1 MKINK
6 LVFFIV
12 NTIFNVKDKGNKMQV
27 SVESTQGLER
37 VLTITVAAET
47 FDKEFDGRIRQLS
60 KTQRVD
66 GFRPGKVPTSVIA
79 KRFGAAIEQ
88 EVGGEIMQRNFY
100 EAIIAEKL
108 NPAGAPAVAPLAR
121 KKGEDF
127 VFTATFE
134 VYPEVKLNGLDTL
147 KIETITAEI
156 EDKDLDNMLVTLQ
169 KQHAEWKEVKRKSKK
184 DDQVTVDFEG
194 SIDGKVFEGGKAE
207 GFQIVLGSD
216 RMIPGFE
223 KGIIGHKTGEE
234 FDIEVTFPEDYH
246 AEQLKG
252 KTATFAINLTKVEN
266 QILPE
271 MTEEFVKK
279 FGVETGDL
287 ETLKADV
294 KKNMQRE
301 LTQVLKNAAKDN
313 VLTAL
318 VESNEVDVPK
328 ALVDGEV
335 NVLRKQAMERYG
347 QQMDPKNLPE
357 LPAELFTEQAQ
368 KRVKVGLLLG
378 EVIKVNDIKV
388 DPAKVTE
395 LIETAASSYENPAE
409 VVEYYKNNKELMQNM
424 ENVALEEQAVD
435 FVIGKAKV
443 KKVKKSFDEVMNKPA
458 A

>member
-1 MKINK
+1 
-6 LVFFIV
+6 
-12 NTIFNVKDKGNKMQV
+12 MQV
-27 SVESTQGLER
+27 SVESTKGLER
-37 VLTITVAAET
+37 VLTITVAAEA
-47 FDKEFDGRIRQLS
+47 FDKVFDDRIRHLS

-66 GFRPGKVPTSVIA
+66 GFRPGKVPASVIA

-100 EAIIAEKL
+100 DAVVAEKL

-134 VYPEVKLNGLDTL
+134 IYPEVELKGLDKL
-147 KIETITAEI
+147 SVETVTAEI

-194 SIDGKVFEGGKAE
+194 SIDGEVFEGGKAE
-207 GFQIVLGSD
+207 GFQIVLGSE

-301 LTQVLKNAAKDN
+301 LDQVLKNTAKDN

-318 VESNEVDVPK
+318 VETNEVEVPK

-357 LPAELFTEQAQ
+357 LPAELFTEQAE

-378 EVIKVNDIKV
+378 EVIKTNEIKV

-435 FVIGKAKV
+435 FVIAQAKV
-443 KKVKKSFDEVMNKPA
+443 KAVKKSFDDVMNKPA

>member
-1 MKINK
+1 MLLSVKTN
-6 LVFFIV
+6 
-12 NTIFNVKDKGNKMQV
+12 FNVKDKGNNMQV

-37 VLTITVAAET
+37 VLTITVDAAA
-47 FDKEFDGRIRQLS
+47 FDKEYDGRIRHLS

-66 GFRPGKVPTSVIA
+66 GFRPGKVPASVIA
-79 KRFGAAIEQ
+79 KRFGAAVEQ
-88 EVGGEIMQRNFY
+88 EVGGELMQRNFY
-100 EAIIAEKL
+100 DAIVAEKL
-108 NPAGAPAVAPLAR
+108 NPAGSPAVAPKER

-134 VYPEVKLNGLDTL
+134 VYPEVTLNELDAL
-147 KIETITAEI
+147 EVETVATEV
-156 EDKDLDNMLVTLQ
+156 EDADLDKMLVTLQ
-169 KQHAEWKEVKRKSKK
+169 KQHAEWNAVERESQN

-194 SIDGKVFEGGKAE
+194 SIDGELFEGGKAE
-207 GFQIVLGSD
+207 GFQIVLGSN

-223 KGIIGHKTGEE
+223 SGIVGQKAGSE
-234 FDIEVTFPEDYH
+234 FTIDVTFPEEYH

-252 KTATFAINLTKVEN
+252 KVAQFKINLTKVEE

-271 MTEEFVKK
+271 LTEEFVKK
-279 FGVETGDL
+279 FGVESGDL
-287 ETLKADV
+287 ELLKADV

-301 LTQVLKNAAKDN
+301 LEQVLKNTAKDN

-318 VESNEVDVPK
+318 VEGNEVEVPK
-328 ALVDGEV
+328 ALVDSEV

-347 QQMDPKNLPE
+347 KEMDQSNLPE
-357 LPAELFTEQAQ
+357 LPAELFTEQAE

-378 EVIKVNDIKV
+378 EVIKVNELKV
-388 DPAKVTE
+388 DEAKVTA
-395 LIETAASSYENPAE
+395 LIETAASAYENPAE

-435 FVIGKAKV
+435 FIIEKAKV
-443 KKVKKSFDEVMNKPA
+443 TEVKKSFDEVMNKPA